1 MWSQAP
7 ARFLLVL
14 TMPIHVPSNS
24 VMDNHVH
31 YYLTP
36 FLDVG
41 VACRVSGLPLSC
53 PSVAILCQCA
63 CAAGRCSAHVVSYLR
78 VGFPYRLVVA
88 CLVALVPSVASSQR
102 FFFTF
107 PQRTS
112 AGPPI
117 CLPAHQSISQR

>member
-41 VACRVSGLPLSC
+41 VACRVSGLPLPAHPSPSC
-53 PSVAILCQCA
+53 ASV
-63 CAAGRCSAHVVSYLR
+63 
-78 VGFPYRLVVA
+78 LVL
-88 CLVALVPSVASSQR
+88 LVAVPRMSCR
-102 FFFTF
+102 
-107 PQRTS
+107 
-112 AGPPI
+112 I
-117 CLPAHQSISQR
+117 